1 MMIQLLSM
9 IYLEIKKYLEYS
21 INDYINITSYVPKK
35 IVYKLVSIGLNKNNI
50 EEELEKEL

>member
-21 INDYINITSYVPKK
+21 INDYINITSYGPKK